1 MIEVVIVILL
11 LAGVAL
17 MLLAAVG
24 VLRLP
29 DFLCRSHAA
38 AKATTLGIVLIL
50 AAVGLQLE
58 SEPAR
63 IKLLLSICF
72 QLATIPVAS
81 HVLGLVAYRKNLPRW
96 RGRPMD
102 DHRTKAGR

>member
-17 MLLAAVG
+17 TLLAG
-24 VLRLP
+24 LGLLRLP

-50 AAVGLQLE
+50 TAVGLQIE
-58 SEPAR
+58 SESAR
-63 IKLLLSICF
+63 VKLLLAILF
-72 QLATIPVAS
+72 QMATIPVAS

-96 RGRPMD
+96 RERPMD